1 MKDTYFIYT
10 VGSVQNSWDIGC
22 KNPPNLKHKSTHLF
36 FSPSSKYLKQLGHN
50 WHKKLGFCPDWIFKG
65 KWNLIIFL
73 VPCSPDRYIFPL
85 LYHIIAHI
93 IIIPVRDTQPFLEN
107 TLFLLLW
114 CKTYN
119 LWNISLPLNL
129 KRSIIITSFE
139 AIFAES
145 TGHWDTG
152 TPPRAGAQVLFLLY
166 SSSLF
171 PQLPQFSNLCI
182 LVLQKVP
189 SEGS

>member
-1 MKDTYFIYT
+1 M
-10 VGSVQNSWDIGC
+10 GSVQNSWDIGC
-22 KNPPNLKHKSTHLF
+22 KNPPNLKHKSTHPF
-36 FSPSSKYLKQLGHN
+36 FSPSPKCWKQLGHN

-93 IIIPVRDTQPFLEN
+93 IIIPRTRNLSLRTHYSYYYDVKHIIYETS
-107 TLFLLLW
+107 LFLLIL
-114 CKTYN
+114 N
-119 LWNISLPLNL
+119 APLSSLHL
-129 KRSIIITSFE
+129 KQYLQR
-139 AIFAES
+139 AR
-145 TGHWDTG
+145 DTG

-171 PQLPQFSNLCI
+171 PQLPQFSNL
-182 LVLQKVP
+182 
-189 SEGS
+189 